1 MKARYKKE
9 MKRKYERI
17 SEQLRPRK
25 DGRSNIDFLQSV
37 RKWYK
42 AKLFAEKEWDK
53 VRRNGVSN
61 RNHFPKL

>member
-53 VRRNGVSN
+53 VRRN
-61 RNHFPKL
+61 